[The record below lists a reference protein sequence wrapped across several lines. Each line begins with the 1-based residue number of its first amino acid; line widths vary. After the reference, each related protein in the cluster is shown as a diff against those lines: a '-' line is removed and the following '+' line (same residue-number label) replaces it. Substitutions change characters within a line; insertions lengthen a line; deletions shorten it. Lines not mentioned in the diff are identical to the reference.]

1 MTGDPSHFSMLTS
14 KEEGYVTFGDN
25 NKGKIIGKGTI
36 GNKFNFSIDDVLL
49 VDGLKHNLLS
59 ISQLCD
65 KGYIVRFESN
75 LCIIEKPNHNMTM
88 FALKQNNVY
97 TINLDELS
105 NEMCFSAVNDDA
117 WLWHRRLGHASMKTI
132 SKISSQ
138 ELVRGIPNIKFIKD
152 KVCDACQLGKQI
164 KTSFKPKNQI
174 STTRPL
180 QLIHLDLFGPIDT
193 TSLGGSKYA
202 FVIVD
207 DYSRY
212 TWTYF
217 LAHKSD
223 CFKCF
228 SKFCKL
234 TQNEKGFMIS
244 SIRSDHGGEFQ
255 NREFQN
261 FCEVNGYNH
270 NFSTPR
276 NPQQNGV
283 VERKN
288 RNLQEIA
295 RTMLN
300 EHSLPKYFWAETVN
314 TT

>member
-1 MTGDPSHFSMLTS
+1 M
-14 KEEGYVTFGDN
+14 
-25 NKGKIIGKGTI
+25 
-36 GNKFNFSIDDVLL
+36 
-49 VDGLKHNLLS
+49 
-59 ISQLCD
+59 
-65 KGYIVRFESN
+65 
-75 LCIIEKPNHNMTM
+75 
-88 FALKQNNVY
+88 
-97 TINLDELS
+97 
-105 NEMCFSAVNDDA
+105 
-117 WLWHRRLGHASMKTI
+117 
-132 SKISSQ
+132 
-138 ELVRGIPNIKFIKD
+138 KFIKD
-152 KVCDACQLGKQI
+152 KVYDACQLGKQI
-164 KTSFKPKNQI
+164 KASFKPKNQI

-207 DYSRY
+207 DYTRY

-234 TQNEKGFMIS
+234 TQNKKGFMIS

-255 NREFQN
+255 NRDFQN

-288 RNLQEIA
+288 RNL
-295 RTMLN
+295 
-300 EHSLPKYFWAETVN
+300 
-314 TT
+314 